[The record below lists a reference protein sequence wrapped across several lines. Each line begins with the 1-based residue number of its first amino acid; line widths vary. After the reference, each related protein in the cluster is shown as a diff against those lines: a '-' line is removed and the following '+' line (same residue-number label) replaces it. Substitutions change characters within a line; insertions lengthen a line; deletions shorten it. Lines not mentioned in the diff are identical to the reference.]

1 MNKVFLIIKRE
12 FVTRVRKKSFIIMT
26 LLGPLLFAGVFILPI
41 WLATRDSDNVRT
53 IEVDDDSGLFINK
66 LQESSNLKFMY
77 VNVEDEQLFEHAL
90 QTNNYGVLH
99 IPDLEVSELRQ
110 VMFYAKSNPGIDLK
124 EGLRRTVNRELENI
138 KWSQSGL
145 SREEVDQLKG
155 NIFIDTNI
163 VTDDGE
169 KSGSAEIATGV
180 GYLASFLIYFFIFLF
195 GAQVMRGV
203 IEEKTNRIV
212 EIIVSSV
219 RPFQL
224 MMGKIIGVASVGLA
238 QFLLWILLTFG
249 IVTFAQSYFN
259 VDQIEQ
265 TQEQF
270 QSMSSQKIEAAKTF
284 NTIFEKI
291 NSLPVGTIVIAFIFY
306 FLGGYFLYGAL
317 FAAVGSAADSDTDT
331 QQFMLP
337 ITIPLII
344 SIVSLGAVL
353 KEPDGALAF
362 WLSMIPF
369 TSPIVMMMRIPF
381 VTPLWQI
388 ILSMVLLAL
397 GFFFTTWMASKI
409 YRIGILAHGSKVNYH
424 VLWKWLVS
432 KN

>member
-26 LLGPLLFAGVFILPI
+26 ILGPLLFAGVFILPI
-41 WLATRDSDNVRT
+41 WLATRDSGNIRT

-77 VNVEDEQLFEHAL
+77 VDIEDEQLFEHAL

-99 IPDLEVSELRQ
+99 IPDLEANELQQ
-110 VMFYAKSNPGIDLK
+110 VVFYAKSNPAIDIK
-124 EGLRRTVNRELENI
+124 EGLRRTVNTELENI
-138 KWSQSGL
+138 KWTQSGL
-145 SREEVDQLKG
+145 NREDVNQLKG
-155 NIFIDTNI
+155 NISVNTNVVSDT
-163 VTDDGE
+163 GE
-169 KSGSAEIATGV
+169 KSGSAEIATAV

-238 QFLLWILLTFG
+238 QFLLWILLTVG
-249 IVTFAQSYFN
+249 IVSFAQSYFN
-259 VDQIEQ
+259 VEKLEQ
-265 TQEQF
+265 NQEQF
-270 QSMSSQKIEAAKTF
+270 ESMSPQRIEAANNFQTVF
-284 NTIFEKI
+284 DRI
-291 NSLPVGTIVIAFIFY
+291 NSLPVGTIVISFIFY

-337 ITIPLII
+337 ITIPLIL
-344 SIVSLGAVL
+344 SIISLGAVL
-353 KEPDGALAF
+353 KEPDGSLAF

-369 TSPIVMMMRIPF
+369 TSPVVMMMRIPF
-381 VTPLWQI
+381 EPPLWQL

-397 GFFFTTWMASKI
+397 GFFFTTWMAGKI